1 MLSNMNEIQYEF
13 KIEKKVRFKKFVL
26 YTSLSAVVL
35 CIILSF
41 SIYLSLPNITYLK
54 NKNPKITALMQLRK
68 EQTEAQGKKYN
79 IRQNWVSFQTIPDL
93 LKKAVRISEDASFY
107 EHEGIDYEEL
117 KESIKKNFEEG
128 TLVRGGSTITQ
139 QLAKNL
145 FLSPEKSFLRKIKE
159 YFIAKR
165 LEDELSKD
173 RIFNLYLNVIEL
185 GPGIFGVE
193 AASQHHFNKS
203 VQNLNLEE
211 IISLTAIIPRP
222 LTVSPKK
229 DSRWLKWK
237 VEWIFHK
244 MKLYKYI
251 DEELIEK
258 NSLYISRWS

>member
-1 MLSNMNEIQYEF
+1 M
-13 KIEKKVRFKKFVL
+13 RFKTFVL
-26 YTSLSAVVL
+26 YTSLTVAVL
-35 CIILSF
+35 CISF
-41 SIYLSLPNITYLK
+41 SLFIYLNLPDVTYLK
-54 NKNPKITALMQLRK
+54 NINPKITALMQLRK
-68 EQTEAQGKKYN
+68 EQAEIQDEKYY

-107 EHEGIDYEEL
+107 EHKGIDYDEF

-128 TLVRGGSTITQ
+128 ALVRGGSTITQ

-145 FLSPEKSFLRKIKE
+145 FLSPEKSFLRKIIE

-165 LEDELSKD
+165 LENELSKD

-193 AASQHHFNKS
+193 AASQHYFNKS

-211 IISLTAIIPRP
+211 IVRLAAIIPRP
-222 LTVSPKK
+222 LTVNPTK
-229 DSRWLKWK
+229 DSKWLKWK

-251 DEELIEK
+251 D
-258 NSLYISRWS
+258 

>member
-1 MLSNMNEIQYEF
+1 M
-13 KIEKKVRFKKFVL
+13 RFKTFVL
-26 YTSLSAVVL
+26 CTGLTAAVL
-35 CIILSF
+35 CIGFSL
-41 SIYLSLPNITYLK
+41 SIYLSLPDVTYLK
-54 NKNPKITALMQLRK
+54 NSNPKITALMQLRK

-79 IRQNWVSFQTIPDL
+79 IRQNWVGFQTIPDL

-107 EHEGIDYEEL
+107 NHKGIDYEEL
-117 KESIKKNFEEG
+117 KESIKKNFEKG
-128 TLVRGGSTITQ
+128 SLVRGGSTITQ

-145 FLSPEKSFLRKIKE
+145 FLSPEKSFLRKIQE

-193 AASQHHFNKS
+193 AASQHYFNKS
-203 VQNLNLEE
+203 VRNLNLEE
-211 IISLTAIIPRP
+211 IVRLAAIIPRP

-229 DSRWLKWK
+229 DSKWLKWK
-237 VEWIFHK
+237 VEWIFQK

-251 DEELIEK
+251 D
-258 NSLYISRWS
+258 

>member
-1 MLSNMNEIQYEF
+1 MLLNMNEIQYEF
-13 KIEKKVRFKKFVL
+13 KIEKKVRFKKIVL
-26 YTSLSAVVL
+26 YTTLSAVVL
-35 CIILSF
+35 CIIFSL
-41 SIYLSLPNITYLK
+41 SIYLSLPNVTYLK
-54 NKNPKITALMQLRK
+54 NKHPKITALMQLRK

-79 IRQNWVSFQTIPDL
+79 IRQNWVSFEIIPDL
-93 LKKAVRISEDASFY
+93 FKKAVRISEDASFY

-117 KESIKKNFEEG
+117 KESIKKNFKEA

-145 FLSPEKSFLRKIKE
+145 FLSP
-159 YFIAKR
+159 
-165 LEDELSKD
+165 
-173 RIFNLYLNVIEL
+173 
-185 GPGIFGVE
+185 GIFGVE
-193 AASQHHFNKS
+193 AASQHYFNKS

-211 IISLTAIIPRP
+211 IVHLTAIIPRP

-229 DSRWLKWK
+229 DSQWLKWK

>member
-1 MLSNMNEIQYEF
+1 M
-13 KIEKKVRFKKFVL
+13 RFKTFVL
-26 YTSLSAVVL
+26 YTSLLAVIL
-35 CIILSF
+35 CISF
-41 SIYLSLPNITYLK
+41 SLSIYLSLPDVTSLK
-54 NKNPKITALMQLRK
+54 NNNPKITALMQLRK

-107 EHEGIDYEEL
+107 EHKGVDYEEL
-117 KESIKKNFEEG
+117 RESIKKNFEKG

-145 FLSPEKSFLRKIKE
+145 FLYPEKSFLRKIQE

-165 LEDELSKD
+165 LEDKLSKN

-193 AASQHHFNKS
+193 AASQHYFNKS

-211 IISLTAIIPRP
+211 IVRLAAIIPRP

-229 DSRWLKWK
+229 DSKWLKWK

-251 DEELIEK
+251 D
-258 NSLYISRWS
+258 

>member
-1 MLSNMNEIQYEF
+1 M
-13 KIEKKVRFKKFVL
+13 RFKTFVL
-26 YTSLSAVVL
+26 YTSLLAVVL
-35 CIILSF
+35 CIGFSL
-41 SIYLSLPNITYLK
+41 SIYLSLADITYLK
-54 NKNPKITALMQLRK
+54 NYNPKITALMQFRK
-68 EQTEAQGKKYN
+68 EQAEAQGKKYT

-107 EHEGIDYEEL
+107 DHKGIDYEEL
-117 KESIKKNFEEG
+117 KASIKKNFEKG

-145 FLSPEKSFLRKIKE
+145 FLSPEKSFLRKIRE

-193 AASQHHFNKS
+193 AASQHYFNKS

-211 IISLTAIIPRP
+211 IVRLTAIIPRP
-222 LTVSPKK
+222 LTVSPIKESK
-229 DSRWLKWK
+229 WLEWR

-251 DEELIEK
+251 D
-258 NSLYISRWS
+258 

>member
-1 MLSNMNEIQYEF
+1 MQF
-13 KIEKKVRFKKFVL
+13 KTFVL
-26 YTSLSAVVL
+26 YIGILAAVL
-35 CIILSF
+35 CIGFSL
-41 SIYLSLPNITYLK
+41 SIYLSLADIAYLK
-54 NKNPKITALMQLRK
+54 NHNPKITALMQFRK
-68 EQTEAQGKKYN
+68 EQAETRGKKYT

-107 EHEGIDYEEL
+107 DHKGIDYEEL
-117 KESIKKNFEEG
+117 KASIKKNFEKG

-145 FLSPEKSFLRKIKE
+145 FLYPEKSFLRKIRE

-193 AASQHHFNKS
+193 AASQYYFNKS
-203 VQNLNLEE
+203 VQDLNIEE
-211 IISLTAIIPRP
+211 IVRLAAIIPRP
-222 LTVSPKK
+222 LTMSPKR
-229 DSRWLKWK
+229 DSKWLKWK
-237 VEWIFHK
+237 VEWIFQK

-251 DEELIEK
+251 D
-258 NSLYISRWS
+258 

>member
-1 MLSNMNEIQYEF
+1 MLLNMNEIQYEF
-13 KIEKKVRFKKFVL
+13 KIEKKVRFKKIVL
-26 YTSLSAVVL
+26 YTTLSAVVL
-35 CIILSF
+35 CIIFSL
-41 SIYLSLPNITYLK
+41 SIYLSLPNVTYLK
-54 NKNPKITALMQLRK
+54 NKHPKITALMQLRK

-79 IRQNWVSFQTIPDL
+79 FRQNWVSFEIIPDL
-93 LKKAVRISEDASFY
+93 FKKAVRISEDASFY

-117 KESIKKNFEEG
+117 KESIKKNFKEA

-165 LEDELSKD
+165 LEKELSKD
-173 RIFNLYLNVIEL
+173 RIFNLYFNVIEL

-193 AASQHHFNKS
+193 AASQHYFNKS

-211 IISLTAIIPRP
+211 IIHLTAIIPRP

-229 DSRWLKWK
+229 DSQWLKWK

-258 NSLYISRWS
+258 NSLYISRLS

>member
-1 MLSNMNEIQYEF
+1 MRF
-13 KIEKKVRFKKFVL
+13 KIFVL
-26 YTSLSAVVL
+26 YTSLTAAVL
-35 CIILSF
+35 CISF
-41 SIYLSLPNITYLK
+41 SLSIYLSLPDVTHLK
-54 NKNPKITALMQLRK
+54 NNNPKITAFMQLRN
-68 EQTEAQGKKYN
+68 EQAEAQGKKYN

-107 EHEGIDYEEL
+107 EHRGIDYEEL
-117 KESIKKNFEEG
+117 KESIRKNFEKG
-128 TLVRGGSTITQ
+128 AIVRGGSTITQ

-145 FLSPEKSFLRKIKE
+145 FLSPEKSFLRKMQE
-159 YFIAKR
+159 YFITKR

-193 AASQHHFNKS
+193 AASQHYFNKS

-211 IISLTAIIPRP
+211 IVRLAAIIPRP

-229 DSRWLKWK
+229 DGKWLKWK

-244 MKLYKYI
+244 MKLYEYI
-251 DEELIEK
+251 D
-258 NSLYISRWS
+258 

>member
-1 MLSNMNEIQYEF
+1 MQF
-13 KIEKKVRFKKFVL
+13 KTFVL
-26 YTSLSAVVL
+26 YIGILAAVL
-35 CIILSF
+35 CIGFSR
-41 SIYLSLPNITYLK
+41 SIYLSLADIAYLK
-54 NKNPKITALMQLRK
+54 NHNPKITALMQFRK
-68 EQTEAQGKKYN
+68 EQAETRGKKYT

-107 EHEGIDYEEL
+107 DHKGIDYEEL
-117 KESIKKNFEEG
+117 KASIKKNFEKG

-145 FLSPEKSFLRKIKE
+145 FLSPEKSFLRKITE

-193 AASQHHFNKS
+193 AASQYYFNKS
-203 VQNLNLEE
+203 VQDLNIEE
-211 IISLTAIIPRP
+211 IVRLTAIIPRP
-222 LTVSPKK
+222 LTVSPIKESK
-229 DSRWLKWK
+229 WLKWR

-251 DEELIEK
+251 D
-258 NSLYISRWS
+258 

>member
-1 MLSNMNEIQYEF
+1 MNEIQYEF
-13 KIEKKVRFKKFVL
+13 RIEKKVRFKKIVL
-26 YTSLSAVVL
+26 YTSLLAVVL
-35 CIILSF
+35 CIIFSI
-41 SIYLSLPNITYLK
+41 SIYLSLPNVTYLK
-54 NKNPKITALMQLRK
+54 DTNPKITAFMQLRK
-68 EQTEAQGKKYN
+68 EQAKAQDKKYN

-145 FLSPEKSFLRKIKE
+145 FLSPEKSYLRKLKE

-193 AASQHHFNKS
+193 AASKHYFNKS

-211 IISLTAIIPRP
+211 IVRLTAIIPRP

-229 DSRWLKWK
+229 DGQWLKWK

-258 NSLYISRWS
+258 NSLYINRWS

>member
-1 MLSNMNEIQYEF
+1 M
-13 KIEKKVRFKKFVL
+13 RFKPFVL
-26 YTSLSAVVL
+26 YTILTVAVL
-35 CIILSF
+35 CISF
-41 SIYLSLPNITYLK
+41 FLFIYLNLPDVAYLK
-54 NKNPKITALMQLRK
+54 NINPKITALMQLRK
-68 EQTEAQGKKYN
+68 EQTEAQDEKYY

-107 EHEGIDYEEL
+107 EHKGIDYEEL

-145 FLSPEKSFLRKIKE
+145 FLSPEKSFLRKIIE

-165 LEDELSKD
+165 LENELSKD

-193 AASQHHFNKS
+193 AASQHYFNKS
-203 VQNLNLEE
+203 IKNLNIVE
-211 IISLTAIIPRP
+211 IVHLAAIIPRP
-222 LTVSPKK
+222 LTVNPTK
-229 DSRWLKWK
+229 DSKWLKWK

-251 DEELIEK
+251 D
-258 NSLYISRWS
+258 

>member
-1 MLSNMNEIQYEF
+1 MNEIQYEF
-13 KIEKKVRFKKFVL
+13 RIEKKVRFKKIVL
-26 YTSLSAVVL
+26 YTSLLAVVL
-35 CIILSF
+35 CIIFSI
-41 SIYLSLPNITYLK
+41 SIYLSLPNVTYLK
-54 NKNPKITALMQLRK
+54 DTNPKITAFMQLRK
-68 EQTEAQGKKYN
+68 EQAKAQDKKYN

-117 KESIKKNFEEG
+117 KESIKKNFEEA

-145 FLSPEKSFLRKIKE
+145 FLSPEKSYLRKLKE

-165 LEDELSKD
+165 LEEELSKD

-193 AASQHHFNKS
+193 AASKHYFNKS

-211 IISLTAIIPRP
+211 IVRLTAIIPRP

-229 DSRWLKWK
+229 DGQWLKWK

-258 NSLYISRWS
+258 NSLYISSWS

>member
-1 MLSNMNEIQYEF
+1 MNEIQYEF
-13 KIEKKVRFKKFVL
+13 RIEKKVRFKKIVL
-26 YTSLSAVVL
+26 YTSLLAVVL
-35 CIILSF
+35 CIIFSI
-41 SIYLSLPNITYLK
+41 SIYLSLPNVTYLK
-54 NKNPKITALMQLRK
+54 DTNPKITAFMQLRK
-68 EQTEAQGKKYN
+68 EQAKAQDKKYN

-117 KESIKKNFEEG
+117 KESIKKNFEEA

-145 FLSPEKSFLRKIKE
+145 FLSPEKSYLRKLKE

-193 AASQHHFNKS
+193 AASKHYFNKS

-211 IISLTAIIPRP
+211 IVRLTAIIPRP

-229 DSRWLKWK
+229 DGQWLKWK
-237 VEWIFHK
+237 VDWIFHK

-258 NSLYISRWS
+258 NSLYISSWS

>member
-1 MLSNMNEIQYEF
+1 
-13 KIEKKVRFKKFVL
+13 
-26 YTSLSAVVL
+26 VVL
-35 CIILSF
+35 CISF
-41 SIYLSLPNITYLK
+41 CISVYLSLPDVAYLK
-54 NKNPKITALMQLRK
+54 NNNPKITALMLWRK

-107 EHEGIDYEEL
+107 EHKGIDYEEL
-117 KESIKKNFEEG
+117 KESIKKNIEECM
-128 TLVRGGSTITQ
+128 LVRGGSTITQ

-145 FLSPEKSFLRKIKE
+145 FLSPEKSFVRKIIE

-193 AASQHHFNKS
+193 AASQHYFDKS
-203 VQNLNLEE
+203 IQDLNLEE
-211 IISLTAIIPRP
+211 IVRLAAIISRP
-222 LTVSPKK
+222 LTVNPKK
-229 DSRWLKWK
+229 NSRWLKWK
-237 VEWIFHK
+237 IEWIFNK

-251 DEELIEK
+251 D
-258 NSLYISRWS
+258 

>member
-1 MLSNMNEIQYEF
+1 MNEIQYEF
-13 KIEKKVRFKKFVL
+13 RIEKKVRFKKIVL
-26 YTSLSAVVL
+26 YTSLLAVVL
-35 CIILSF
+35 CIIFSI
-41 SIYLSLPNITYLK
+41 SIYLSLPNVTYLK
-54 NKNPKITALMQLRK
+54 DTNPKITAFMQLRK
-68 EQTEAQGKKYN
+68 EQAKAQDKKYN

-117 KESIKKNFEEG
+117 KESIKKNFEEA

-145 FLSPEKSFLRKIKE
+145 FLSPEKSYLRKLKE

-193 AASQHHFNKS
+193 AASKHYFNKS

-211 IISLTAIIPRP
+211 IVRLTAIIPRP

-229 DSRWLKWK
+229 DGQWLKWK

-258 NSLYISRWS
+258 NSLYISSWS

>member
-1 MLSNMNEIQYEF
+1 MRL
-13 KIEKKVRFKKFVL
+13 KIIVL

-35 CIILSF
+35 CIIFSL
-41 SIYLSLPNITYLK
+41 SIYLSLPDVIYLK
-54 NKNPKITALMQLRK
+54 NNKPKITAIMQLRK
-68 EQTEAQGKKYN
+68 EQAEAQGKKYD

-107 EHEGIDYEEL
+107 EHKGIDYKEL
-117 KESIKKNFEEG
+117 KASIEKNFEKG

-145 FLSPEKSFLRKIKE
+145 FLSPEKSFLRKIRE

-165 LEDELSKD
+165 LENELSKD

-193 AASQHHFNKS
+193 AASQHYFNKS
-203 VQNLNLEE
+203 VQNLNIEE
-211 IISLTAIIPRP
+211 IVRLTAIIPRP
-222 LTVSPKK
+222 LTVSPKE
-229 DSRWLKWK
+229 DSEWLKWK

-251 DEELIEK
+251 D
-258 NSLYISRWS
+258 